1 MNEPHIDLQSDEGYD
16 VVEDEFNK
24 ILNQST
30 KDILHDK
37 AILDERNKEFGT
49 NQYEWD
55 ERALQT
61 LRTVFHHQEW
71 RENQKEIINAVMSG
85 KDCMGL
91 IPTGGGKSLTF
102 QIPAFLKK
110 GVTFVIMPLK
120 SLIEDQV
127 QFCEVHKIPHMDL
140 SSNNSKLGTPKAFN
154 DALEDIT
161 NLKFKIVFCTPERVA
176 LIEKKDKAT
185 LE

>member
-120 SLIEDQV
+120 SLI
-127 QFCEVHKIPHMDL
+127 MD
-140 SSNNSKLGTPKAFN
+140 
-154 DALEDIT
+154 
-161 NLKFKIVFCTPERVA
+161 
-176 LIEKKDKAT
+176 
-185 LE
+185 